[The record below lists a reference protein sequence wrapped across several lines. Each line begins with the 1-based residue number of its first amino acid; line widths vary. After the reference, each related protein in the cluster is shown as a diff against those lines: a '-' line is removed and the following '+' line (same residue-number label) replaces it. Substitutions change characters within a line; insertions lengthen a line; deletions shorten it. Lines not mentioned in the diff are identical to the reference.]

1 MNSSIVYGG
10 GPDQISVFSVRFIKF
25 TRVNRSADETLSLT
39 QFCQEKEVL
48 TFTQAT
54 VVAPIILITFLY
66 LPTILYV
73 TKISIQFYGWKNW
86 MKSILNDPVYF
97 LFPILT
103 SMSFYGKPRLLKN
116 DDEDR
121 NEYVLEP
128 YAEPLENLEDTGN
141 VIDDDKEGGS
151 ESVRQMHFSVRQS
164 NILYIL
170 FIFGFILCVGADVL
184 HQFTRK
190 KTKNFKHDFFS
201 KP

>member
-1 MNSSIVYGG
+1 MLLDSSV
-10 GPDQISVFSVRFIKF
+10 
-25 TRVNRSADETLSLT
+25 
-39 QFCQEKEVL
+39 CQEKEVL

-73 TKISIQFYGWKNW
+73 AKISIKFYGWRNW

-103 SMSFYGKPRLLKN
+103 SMSFYGKTRLPKN
-116 DDEDR
+116 DDDKQR
-121 NEYVLEP
+121 NEFVLEP
-128 YAEPLENLEDTGN
+128 YAEPLENLDVSDGVT
-141 VIDDDKEGGS
+141 EGGS
-151 ESVRQMHFSVRQS
+151 EAVRQMHFSVRQS

-190 KTKNFKHDFFS
+190 ISFF
-201 KP
+201 

>member
-1 MNSSIVYGG
+1 
-10 GPDQISVFSVRFIKF
+10 
-25 TRVNRSADETLSLT
+25 
-39 QFCQEKEVL
+39 
-48 TFTQAT
+48 
-54 VVAPIILITFLY
+54 
-66 LPTILYV
+66 
-73 TKISIQFYGWKNW
+73 

-116 DDEDR
+116 DDDER

-128 YAEPLENLEDTGN
+128 YAEPLENLVDTGN
-141 VIDDDKEGGS
+141 VIDVDKEGGS

-190 KTKNFKHDFFS
+190 KQIKTLSIFFFQTFYS
-201 KP
+201 GAAPCLCSLP